1 MCLVRHVAWY
11 ACGVGRRDSRHEGD
25 SPFQTIT
32 KVPRILDVS
41 TVLMMGIHKCVND
54 ADHHD
59 PILETSQEHLGD
71 LEKIVSPL
79 KHSCLPPK
87 KRKHIIQEGSR

>member
-1 MCLVRHVAWY
+1 MRVSGFGLRQMEVLARDCRHVSCEACCLVRV
-11 ACGVGRRDSRHEGD
+11 GVGRRDSRHEGD
-25 SPFQTIT
+25 SPFQPIT

-71 LEKIVSPL
+71 LEKIVSP
-79 KHSCLPPK
+79 
-87 KRKHIIQEGSR
+87 